1 MGGSE
6 DRRIRAELWND
17 AVSAADYEDGRERYQ
32 AAIMEQW
39 KLYVEMADRISNRR
53 GLTNTFFL
61 TLNTAIFTLIGVL
74 AKESSDLDSWV
85 LVFPLIVVLGE
96 CAAWWWLVRSYRQL
110 NSAKFVV
117 VGLLEKRLP
126 ASPFSTAEWNLLG
139 EGKDWRKYLPLTHL
153 EQWLPILFALVYL
166 IGFVVVVAS

>member
-1 MGGSE
+1 
-6 DRRIRAELWND
+6 
-17 AVSAADYEDGRERYQ
+17 
-32 AAIMEQW
+32 
-39 KLYVEMADRISNRR
+39 MADRVSARR

-61 TLNTAIFTLIGVL
+61 TLNTGIFTVIGLV

-126 ASPFSTAEWNLLG
+126 HRRSRHPSGICSARARTCGSTCRSRTSSSG
-139 EGKDWRKYLPLTHL
+139 YRSCSRSST
-153 EQWLPILFALVYL
+153 
-166 IGFVVVVAS
+166 